1 MNARIMFV
9 IAILIGFAAG
19 MPTTHGYQAP
29 EKLVDKV
36 RVSIDKG
43 IQYLRDMEKGKGNWE
58 LDAESNIRKGGWTS
72 LAMLSLLNCGVPPE
86 DEMMKRGLEYLRG
99 IPPAQTYTVGLQTM
113 VYCLAKQPQD
123 RDRIQRNVDW
133 LKSAKLKDGWSYGE
147 RAFGSA
153 DNSNTQYALLG
164 LHEAFVAGANVD
176 RKILEEVRSYFIK
189 TQVPKDGGW
198 TYRGGG
204 LTTMT
209 MTTAGLSNLLITGA
223 DLEVG
228 RQKLRDD
235 GVAELCGIYEENKAV
250 ADALRW
256 VGNNFPAK
264 LTVERARA
272 AFQHP
277 YYGLYGIERVGRLT
291 GNRFIGGHDWYR
303 LGCEFFVETQ
313 KADGRWDGEGRQFD
327 HWPVVATSF
336 SLLFLS
342 KGRTPVLMTKLAYN
356 RGDDWNN
363 KRSDCKN
370 LVAFV
375 SKELFKGQPMAW
387 QIFDSRT
394 KPAEQEDQVKELAA
408 ELLQSPVTYF
418 NGHNRAPTG

>member
-1 MNARIMFV
+1 M
-9 IAILIGFAAG
+9 
-19 MPTTHGYQAP
+19 
-29 EKLVDKV
+29 
-36 RVSIDKG
+36 
-43 IQYLRDMEKGKGNWE
+43 
-58 LDAESNIRKGGWTS
+58 
-72 LAMLSLLNCGVPPE
+72 
-86 DEMMKRGLEYLRG
+86 
-99 IPPAQTYTVGLQTM
+99 
-113 VYCLAKQPQD
+113 
-123 RDRIQRNVDW
+123 
-133 LKSAKLKDGWSYGE
+133 
-147 RAFGSA
+147 
-153 DNSNTQYALLG
+153 LG

-313 KADGRWDGEGRQFD
+313 KADGRWDGEGRV
-327 HWPVVATSF
+327 WWC
-336 SLLFLS
+336 SLAS
-342 KGRTPVLMTKLAYN
+342 
-356 RGDDWNN
+356 DDLLDAECDWLRAEVYGQ
-363 KRSDCKN
+363 RSARVH
-370 LVAFV
+370 LEA
-375 SKELFKGQPMAW
+375 M
-387 QIFDSRT
+387 DSRV
-394 KPAEQEDQVKELAA
+394 QF
-408 ELLQSPVTYF
+408 SSRSGPVSE
-418 NGHNRAPTG
+418 RSV